1 MPNGLQRE
9 TFKEAPVEVKLDL
22 LFDLGMATLEKV
34 ERLEK
39 RKKLDTTASTMGGVV
54 GGIIAMIGKWA
65 FWK

>member
-9 TFKEAPVEVKLDL
+9 IFKEAPVEVKLDL
-22 LFDLGMATLEKV
+22 LYDLGMATLEKV

-39 RKKLDTTASTMGGVV
+39 RKKFDTTASTMGGVV

>member
-39 RKKLDTTASTMGGVV
+39 RKRLDTTASTMGGVV

>member
-22 LFDLGMATLEKV
+22 LYDLGMATLEKV